1 MHRGFMSRRI
11 EVMLGKSSA
20 FPELLEREDELSGIL
35 VGVWGDR
42 TCDNRR
48 KGGESADFGVLEQ
61 IGDYEPGNRVKA
73 ILGWN
78 GFLIFDEKIDLID
91 MARAYLDV
99 VQEESCGKCVP
110 CRMGTRVA
118 ADILTRIGE
127 GKGVEEDLET
137 LRRVGD
143 VVKAGSKCE
152 LGHTSMNAVR
162 ALLDRFEDDFR
173 KAVVEGKRRA
183 RMPYHTKVT
192 APCVEACPERL
203 DIPRYIEFIKSAR
216 YTESL
221 SVIHERNPLS
231 SVCGRV
237 CVRFCEF
244 ACRRA
249 KLDNP
254 VNIKHLKRFVS
265 DVEMEAAVKHYD
277 PIVTIKPDAPR
288 IAVVGA
294 GPAGMTAAYHLLL
307 NGYPVEIFEALSEPG
322 GMAAMGIPDYRL
334 PRDVLRAELEIIQKM
349 GVKIHYGK
357 VLGRDFTLEGLKEK
371 GFRALFLAIGA
382 QKGTILGVEGEELN
396 PGGYFP
402 GIDFLRRVNL
412 NESIEV
418 GKVAVVVGGG
428 NVAMDCARSALRLGA
443 EKVHLV
449 YRRTRDEMPAD
460 KEEIHDAIEEGV
472 EFHFLSNPVRLL
484 IEGGR
489 IVGIECIR
497 MGLGEP
503 DASGRRRPV
512 AIEGSEFVIAC
523 DTLIPA
529 IGQKVD
535 ATCLQGR
542 FCPELSRRDTV
553 KADADTL
560 QTSQEGIFAGG
571 DCVTGPATLIEAM
584 AAGFRVSHSI
594 DQYLR
599 EGKVTLTEDE
609 RMSKIFRKISAFDED
624 QVDRLGAGLS
634 RVKMPMRSVKERVD
648 DFEEVEI
655 GLSPEDALLEA
666 DRCLRCYRIL
676 LVATE
681 K

>member
-1 MHRGFMSRRI
+1 MS
-11 EVMLGKSSA
+11 S
-20 FPELLEREDELSGIL
+20 IL

-42 TCDNRR
+42 STDSRHDG
-48 KGGESADFGVLEQ
+48 KESTSFDILKQ
-61 IGDYEPGNRVKA
+61 IGTYEPGNRVKA
-73 ILGWN
+73 VLGWN
-78 GFLIFDEKIDLID
+78 GFFLFDTDVDLID

-99 VQEESCGKCVP
+99 VQSESCGKCVP
-110 CRMGTRVA
+110 CRLGTRVA

-127 GKGVEEDLET
+127 GKGIEDDLDT
-137 LRRVGD
+137 LRRVGE
-143 VVKAGSKCE
+143 VIKAGSMCE
-152 LGHTSMNAVR
+152 LGHTSMNAVL
-162 ALLDRFEDDFR
+162 ALMDHFGEDFHQ
-173 KAVVEGKRRA
+173 AVIEGKHRR
-183 RMPYHTKVT
+183 RGKYHKKVT
-192 APCVEACPERL
+192 APCIEACPERL

-249 KLDNP
+249 KLDDP

-265 DVEMEAAVKHYD
+265 DVEMDAAVKKYD
-277 PIVTIKPDAPR
+277 PVVHIRPGASP
-288 IAVVGA
+288 IAIVGA

-307 NGYPVEIFEALSEPG
+307 KGYPVEIFEALNEPG

-334 PRDVLRAELEIIQKM
+334 PREVLRAEFQTIQRM

-357 VLGRDFTLEGLKEK
+357 ALGRDITLDGLKAL
-371 GFRALFLAIGA
+371 GFQAVFLAIGA
-382 QKGTILGVEGEELN
+382 QKGTTLGIEGEEQS
-396 PGGYFP
+396 PEGYFP

-412 NESIEV
+412 NEPIQA

-428 NVAMDCARSALRLGA
+428 NVAMDCSRSALRLGVG
-443 EKVHLV
+443 KVHLV

-460 KEEIHDAIEEGV
+460 KEEIHDAVEEGV
-472 EFHFLSNPVRLL
+472 EFHFQSNPIRFLT
-484 IEGGR
+484 EEGR
-489 IVGIECIR
+489 IVGLECVR
-497 MGLGEP
+497 MGLGDP

-512 AIEGSEFVIAC
+512 PIQGSEFVIRC
-523 DTLIPA
+523 DTVIPA

-535 ATCLQGR
+535 ASCLQGAC
-542 FCPELSRRDTV
+542 CPELTRWDTV
-553 KADADTL
+553 KSDSDTL

-584 AAGFRVSHSI
+584 AAGFRVSNSI

-599 EGKVTLTEDE
+599 EGKVALTEDE
-609 RMSKIFRKISAFDED
+609 RMSKVFRRVSAIDED
-624 QVDRLGAGLS
+624 RVDRLGSGFS
-634 RVKMPMRSVKERVD
+634 RIKVPMRSVEDRVD
-648 DFEEVEI
+648 DFDEVEM

-666 DRCLRCYRIL
+666 NRCLRCYRIL

>member
-1 MHRGFMSRRI
+1 M
-11 EVMLGKSSA
+11 
-20 FPELLEREDELSGIL
+20 SGIL

-42 TCDNRR
+42 VVDNRHN
-48 KGGESADFGVLEQ
+48 GDDSADFAVLEQ
-61 IGDYEPGNRVKA
+61 IRTYEPGNRVKA
-73 ILGWN
+73 VLGWN
-78 GFLIFDEKIDLID
+78 GFFLFEQDVDLID
-91 MARAYLDV
+91 IARAYLDV
-99 VQEESCGKCVP
+99 VQGESCGKCVP

-127 GKGVEEDLET
+127 GKGTEDDLDT
-137 LRRVGD
+137 LRRMGE
-143 VVKAGSKCE
+143 VVKAGSMCE
-152 LGHTSMNAVR
+152 LGHTSMNAVL
-162 ALLDRFEDDFR
+162 ALLDHFEEEFR
-173 KAVVEGKRRA
+173 QAVLEGKHRR
-183 RMPYHTKVT
+183 RGTYHTKVT
-192 APCVEACPERL
+192 APCIEACPERL

-249 KLDNP
+249 KLDDP

-265 DVEMEAAVKHYD
+265 DVEMEAAVKRYD
-277 PIVTIKPDAPR
+277 PVVTIEPDAPR
-288 IAVVGA
+288 IAVIGA

-307 NGYPVEIFEALSEPG
+307 KGYPVEIFEALSEPG
-322 GMAAMGIPDYRL
+322 GMAAVGIPDYRL
-334 PRDVLRAELEIIQKM
+334 PRDVLRAELEVIQKM

-357 VLGRDFTLEGLKEK
+357 ALGRDFTLDSLKK
-371 GFRALFLAIGA
+371 QGFGAIFLAIGA
-382 QKGTILGVEGEELN
+382 QKGTILGIEGEDQN
-396 PGGYFP
+396 PKGYFP

-412 NESIEV
+412 NEPVQV

-428 NVAMDCARSALRLGA
+428 NVAMDCSRSALRLGV

-449 YRRTRDEMPAD
+449 YRRTREEMPAD
-460 KEEIHDAIEEGV
+460 KEEVHDAMEEGV
-472 EFHFLSNPVRLL
+472 EFHFLSNPTKLL
-484 IEGGR
+484 IEDGR
-489 IVGIECIR
+489 IVGVECIR

-512 AIEGSEFVIAC
+512 PIQGSEFVIEC
-523 DTLIPA
+523 DTVIPA

-535 ATCLQGR
+535 TSCLQGEC
-542 FCPELSRRDTV
+542 CPELTRWDTV
-553 KADADTL
+553 KADSDSL
-560 QTSQEGIFAGG
+560 QTSQESIFAGG

-584 AAGFRVSHSI
+584 AAGFRVSNSI
-594 DQYLR
+594 DQYLK
-599 EGKVTLTEDE
+599 EGKVTLTDDE
-609 RMSKIFRKISAFDED
+609 RMSKVFRRVSAIDED
-624 QVDRLGAGLS
+624 RVDRLGSGLS
-634 RVKMPMRSVKERVD
+634 RIKMPMRSVKDRVS
-648 DFEEVEI
+648 DFDEVEM

>member
-1 MHRGFMSRRI
+1 M
-11 EVMLGKSSA
+11 A
-20 FPELLEREDELSGIL
+20 ELNGML

-42 TCDNRR
+42 VVDRR
-48 KGGESADFGVLEQ
+48 YGGGESESFGGLEQ
-61 IGDYEPGNRVKA
+61 FGDYEPGNRVKA
-73 ILGWN
+73 VLGWN
-78 GFLIFDEKIDLID
+78 GFFLFDEDVDLID

-99 VQEESCGKCVP
+99 VQGESCGKCVP

-118 ADILTRIGE
+118 ADILTRIGD

-137 LRRVGD
+137 LRRVGE
-143 VVKAGSKCE
+143 VVKAGSMCE
-152 LGHTSMNAVR
+152 LGHTSMNAVL
-162 ALLDRFEDDFR
+162 ALLDHFEGEFR
-173 KAVVEGKRRA
+173 QAIVDGKHRR
-183 RMPYHTKVT
+183 RGSYHTKVT
-192 APCVEACPERL
+192 APCIEACPERL
-203 DIPRYIEFIKSAR
+203 DIPRYIEYIKSAR

-249 KLDNP
+249 KLDDP

-265 DVEMEAAVKHYD
+265 DVEMDAAVKRYD
-277 PIVTIKPDAPR
+277 PVVTIKPGAPK

-307 NGYPVEIFEALSEPG
+307 KGYPVEIYEALHEPG

-334 PRDVLRAELEIIQKM
+334 PREVLRAEFETLQRM
-349 GVKIHYGK
+349 GVTIHYGSA
-357 VLGRDFTLEGLKEK
+357 LGRDFTLESLKAR
-371 GFRALFLAIGA
+371 GFGAIFLAIGA
-382 QKGTILGVEGEELN
+382 QKGTIMGVEGEDRD
-396 PGGYFP
+396 PAGYFP

-412 NESIEV
+412 NESIGV
-418 GKVAVVVGGG
+418 GNVAVVVGGG
-428 NVAMDCARSALRLGA
+428 NVAMDCSRSALRLGVK
-443 EKVHLV
+443 KVHLV
-449 YRRTRDEMPAD
+449 YRRTREEMPAD
-460 KEEIHDAIEEGV
+460 HEEIHDAMEEGV

-484 IEGGR
+484 IEDDR
-489 IVGIECIR
+489 IVGVECIR

-512 AIEGSEFVIAC
+512 PVEGSGFVIEC
-523 DTLIPA
+523 DTVIPA

-535 ATCLQGR
+535 ASCLQGAC
-542 FCPELSRRDTV
+542 CPELTRWDTV
-553 KADADTL
+553 KCDTDTL
-560 QTSQEGIFAGG
+560 QTSQESIFAGG

-584 AAGFRVSHSI
+584 AAGFRVSNSV

-599 EGKVTLTEDE
+599 EGSVALTEDE
-609 RMSKIFRKISAFDED
+609 RMSKVFRTVAAIDED
-624 QVDRLGAGLS
+624 RVDRLGAGL
-634 RVKMPMRSVKERVD
+634 RRIKMPMRSVEDRVD
-648 DFEEVEI
+648 DFDEVEM

-676 LVATE
+676 LVAAE